1 MAISSASIHFDRNA
15 DIRLEYVEAV
25 TGAFRINE
33 IVDGY
38 AVHTASVFLNED
50 KAEALKAAIK
60 AFNKAFND
68 ALKEPIQE
76 AA

>member
-15 DIRLEYVEAV
+15 GIRLEYVEAV
-25 TGAFRINE
+25 SGAFRINE

-38 AVHTASVFLNED
+38 TTHTASVFIGED
-50 KAEALKAAIK
+50 KAETLKAAIK
-60 AFNKAFND
+60 AFNTVFEEAS
-68 ALKEPIQE
+68 EPIQE